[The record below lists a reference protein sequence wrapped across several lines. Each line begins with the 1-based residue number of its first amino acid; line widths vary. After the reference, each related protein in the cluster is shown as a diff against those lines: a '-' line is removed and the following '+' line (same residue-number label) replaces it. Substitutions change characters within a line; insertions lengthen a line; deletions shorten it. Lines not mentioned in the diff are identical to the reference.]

1 MTDIARMRK
10 PTYLCEPIPSPALI
24 SITQQEKNLF
34 ARLSCYTMA
43 GAWSTSRV
51 TRDYI
56 EQATTVRLAF
66 WTDNCFVCDGGIDS
80 LSVCCWFVCE
90 EILELND
97 GLGLIRRWE
106 KSEVF
111 ESANQVILKTFVWFW
126 LSFQRRAVLAR
137 AQFSLFSISPLHL
150 HDFITTPSSPA
161 RFIETGS
168 DTFNFSLLFYCS
180 GAWRADLQSSCLLIK
195 VLRHLFDKGESWLE
209 LYRTR
214 ESNFKTLVAPSF
226 WLRQKVV
233 RRHTNECRCMSA
245 VLCINC
251 LIHVQALTTAIT
263 RTMECVETHQAEE
276 NCFSILALLVVF
288 HPESSSNL
296 SRSRLFFFRNVS
308 SHTVRL
314 ISSSPQYPPWCL
326 MGNRHNQC
334 VLRLPPKKRA
344 PESRA

>member
-1 MTDIARMRK
+1 MI
-10 PTYLCEPIPSPALI
+10 
-24 SITQQEKNLF
+24 
-34 ARLSCYTMA
+34 LSQ
-43 GAWSTSRV
+43 RHPL
-51 TRDYI
+51 
-56 EQATTVRLAF
+56 RLA
-66 WTDNCFVCDGGIDS
+66 
-80 LSVCCWFVCE
+80 
-90 EILELND
+90 
-97 GLGLIRRWE
+97 
-106 KSEVF
+106 
-111 ESANQVILKTFVWFW
+111 
-126 LSFQRRAVLAR
+126 
-137 AQFSLFSISPLHL
+137 
-150 HDFITTPSSPA
+150 
-161 RFIETGS
+161 FIETGS
-168 DTFNFSLLFYCS
+168 DTFNFLPLFYCS

-296 SRSRLFFFRNVS
+296 SRSRLFSFRNVS
-308 SHTVRL
+308 SHTVRF

-334 VLRLPPKKRA
+334 VLQLPPKKTR
-344 PESRA
+344 PGKSSIEHFYCSIVHQKRSILLRIT